1 MSCNIT
7 PPLYKSNF
15 NFLIHTFYRSASHQ
29 TERSMCKHATSLS
42 TRNNYISKIMQVC
55 NIIYNSLNSTNQH
68 AANIA
73 NHHPSY
79 HFHDISKYLFIIF
92 IVLNIYFSIYS
103 ASMRGILFSVFHLF
117 FPYLPLL
124 MMQILTNSLIVHL
137 QFTTQSTKF
146 ISLQIWFDKLRL
158 LVVNNQYTFQSY
170 IDCGKTILKI
180 TY

>member
-15 NFLIHTFYRSASHQ
+15 NFLIHTFYRFASHQ

-79 HFHDISKYLFIIF
+79 HFHDISKYLSFLQYLIYIF
-92 IVLNIYFSIYS
+92 PYIPHQCAGFYS
-103 ASMRGILFSVFHLF
+103 VSFHLF

-146 ISLQIWFDKLRL
+146 ISLQIWFDKLHL